1 MMSSDIKMESESGW
15 RSKAM
20 ITNEY
25 VLELTNVFHSGQVET
40 GTCMQKMIG
49 TVRTGVILKDVSMEL
64 HGGELS
70 AVLGSKG
77 SGKHAL
83 LEVISRRAQGPTR
96 GQILLNGV
104 PMSMRLFQESCGY
117 VTQKCDLLPGIT
129 VKETLEYSANLT
141 VGSKV
146 GSFVKHSRVKQV
158 MADLALTNLAN
169 RNSESLSQSEYRR
182 LVIGTQLVRDPVV
195 LLLDEP
201 TWDLDPLNT
210 YFIVSI
216 LANHAKKY
224 NRIVLLTM
232 EKPRSDIFPFLDRV
246 TYLCLGDVVYT
257 GATRMMLDYFR
268 SIGFP
273 CPELENPLMYYLC
286 LSTVDRRSRDRFIES
301 NNQIASLV
309 EKFKMEGGPYRKYGG
324 PPPDAESVLDAA
336 SHQKVPL
343 TAYGRP
349 NSITIFYYLLMR
361 SWCRISPF
369 NIHGMQQ
376 FFIKILMM
384 PTFFFLLWIFYYNS
398 SSKGM
403 ENQYQRNFVTRNGL
417 VFNSLAGAYFMSIL
431 ATVTSFAT
439 DRTRYYQEVR
449 EGIYG
454 GPLFL
459 LSNLVQSL
467 PLSALTTF
475 MSTFIIFRGLKNE
488 LICYPD
494 GDSNICKSYS
504 SFDSDLDDLNY
515 HLEYSY
521 YPDLITHWLALW
533 ACYLL
538 AEQQTVSI
546 LMVVKSS
553 YTATLVSVFLTVLY
567 LVLGSATVRS
577 YSSLPKTFYHLT
589 YLTQSRYTGLV
600 LNDIEFFNKT
610 SLQNLGL
617 YDDINE
623 RVNPCKGSRLGFG
636 CRYGNGTLFLTE
648 KYGYKHD
655 RLETI
660 MDRWFNIGV
669 SILFPA
675 ILFLLNNVLYLI
687 PLPAF
692 VKAKFRE

>member
-40 GTCMQKMIG
+40 GTCMQKNDWNCSHWRHTQRCIHG
-49 TVRTGVILKDVSMEL
+49 TSWWRTFCRFGVQ
-64 HGGELS
+64 
-70 AVLGSKG
+70 
-77 SGKHAL
+77 GKREAAL

-104 PMSMRLFQESCGY
+104 PMSMRLFQE
-117 VTQKCDLLPGIT
+117 I
-129 VKETLEYSANLT
+129 KETLEYSANLT

-210 YFIVSI
+210 TFY
-216 LANHAKKY
+216 
-224 NRIVLLTM
+224 R
-232 EKPRSDIFPFLDRV
+232 
-246 TYLCLGDVVYT
+246 DVVYT

-349 NSITIFYYLLMR
+349 NSITIFLL
-361 SWCRISPF
+361 PL
-369 NIHGMQQ
+369 NA
-376 FFIKILMM
+376 
-384 PTFFFLLWIFYYNS
+384 FL
-398 SSKGM
+398 GM

-636 CRYGNGTLFLTE
+636 CRYVSLFVVSSFGSSLGIARQIAVIIVATDMNRTVSP
-648 KYGYKHD
+648 GVDD
-655 RLETI
+655 R
-660 MDRWFNIGV
+660 
-669 SILFPA
+669 
-675 ILFLLNNVLYLI
+675 
-687 PLPAF
+687 
-692 VKAKFRE
+692 